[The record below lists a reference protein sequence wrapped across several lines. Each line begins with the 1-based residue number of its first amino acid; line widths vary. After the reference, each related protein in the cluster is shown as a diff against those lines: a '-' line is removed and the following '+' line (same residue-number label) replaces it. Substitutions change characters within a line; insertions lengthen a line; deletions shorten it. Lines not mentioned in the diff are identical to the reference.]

1 MVKILLFESIILDE
15 IFKCMQPMLST
26 MNTSCLVMQ
35 GNLLLC
41 VIVTKLKQIFFL
53 FWEAYVAFQSVSK
66 SGCTNLPRI
75 RIPRP
80 GDPFLP
86 FEDVSIVIKIDINK
100 K

>member
-1 MVKILLFESIILDE
+1 MYAAYVEHYEYTMSSHAGTFVIMRHCHKAQAD
-15 IFKCMQPMLST
+15 IFL
-26 MNTSCLVMQ
+26 
-35 GNLLLC
+35 
-41 VIVTKLKQIFFL
+41 I
-53 FWEAYVAFQSVSK
+53 WEAYVAFQSVSK